1 MRNRV
6 SKASALAGLMLS
18 ASGCTERQFQPGF
31 QDDGIAP
38 SVSIVKSAG
47 DTLDI
52 DGGLRFGV
60 SAADNLGLKNITI
73 EFSGGYNSAM
83 DTTFNTAVTTAAFN
97 VSVDL
102 AGNTTAG
109 GMVYI
114 TASATDGNN
123 NTASAEDSLYLI
135 NEDALTVSIERPAAG
150 ALTSPSR
157 QIVIELYA
165 QHSAGVQLVGYLAT
179 GVVTDSN
186 SVSYSSP
193 LPQDTTFMDT
203 LTVPSNTSQGT
214 FSIQGFV
221 TDSTGRS
228 ATSTVVDVTVQSV
241 SNDTDPP
248 VVSFVINSRVEVD
261 DSIKVKATDPGGIQ
275 QLGWYALLRDDT
287 TQQVGG
293 ASTSVGGTLTD
304 VSHTWPLDFNFTST
318 NLPRYVVIRAWAED
332 ANGNRDTTASASGS
346 SGSPAAAP
354 GAAAAAAAASSSDT
368 VLVVHGTTTP
378 LPAGGRV
385 IDGIYNRNLNEV
397 YLTNV
402 DLGRLEVFQVSD
414 SSFVQGGISVGSR
427 PWGIALW
434 PQNVTTGANADTV
447 VVANSGGTDLS
458 IVDLQRRREVRRHAL
473 PNFIVDEVTT
483 EADDATGLIQL
494 KFTRHD
500 FSDRPQYLGMTCRP
514 GAGACNSDGIIAV
527 YSTTPTIDQD
537 ELPLRGSLRWENLTS
552 ATPSSHFFWEHAEVP
567 PAPDYDT
574 LRVFV
579 DRGPTIPM
587 DTVLATACGVMVD
600 VNKLVFRETTFV
612 RNSGDF
618 SHALAGEG
626 GVIEGENFAQAV
638 GFNAQSGVTT
648 FNCSGT
654 VTIGATQIPF
664 DGPIEIDEGITP
676 SFRVSDFISNTAT
689 IVNSIAI
696 NFNGLTN
703 LVRTTDSVYV
713 LNEHLR
719 LKGLISEEG
728 TNPGMDLNFN
738 HNFEAGIGGTAGTYG
753 GTGDPDDRL
762 VFLAVEDAEIEV
774 YDTFFFEKVTTLPI
788 RDPIIGPLRVARLAS
803 GEQILVGVTAKGV
816 VTLQLP
822 AISNIFPAG
831 AWSSP
836 GQ

>member
-6 SKASALAGLMLS
+6 ILTTALGGLMLS

-31 QDDGIAP
+31 QSDAVAP

-47 DTLDI
+47 DTLQI
-52 DGGLRFGV
+52 DNGLQFGV
-60 SAADNLGLKNITI
+60 SAADNLGLKSLTI
-73 EFSGGYNSAM
+73 EFSGGYNAAM
-83 DTTFNTAVTTAAFN
+83 DTVFTTAVTTAAFS

-102 AGNTTAG
+102 SGNTTAG

-114 TASATDGNN
+114 SASVTDGAN
-123 NTASAEDSLYLI
+123 NTASAEDSLFLV
-135 NEDALTVSIERPAAG
+135 NEDALTVSIERPSNG
-150 ALTSPSR
+150 ALTSPGR
-157 QIVIELYA
+157 QIVVELHA
-165 QHSAGVQLVGYLAT
+165 QHSAGVQGVGYLVT
-179 GVVTDSN
+179 GILTDSN
-186 SVSYSSP
+186 SVAYTSP
-193 LPQDTTFMDT
+193 LPTDTTYVDT
-203 LTVPSNTSQGT
+203 LSVPAGTSEGV

-221 TDSTGRS
+221 SDSTGRNATS
-228 ATSTVVDVTVQSV
+228 ATVSVTVQSV
-241 SNDTDPP
+241 TNDTDPP
-248 VVSFVINSRVEVD
+248 VVGFTINDRVEVD
-261 DSIKVKATDPGGIQ
+261 DSIKVTATDPGGIQ

-293 ASTSVGGTLTD
+293 ASTNVGGTLTEA
-304 VSHTWPLDFNFTST
+304 SQTWPLDFNFTST
-318 NLPRYVVIRAWAED
+318 NLPRYVLIRAWAED
-332 ANGNRDTTASASGS
+332 GNGNRDTTSTASGS
-346 SGSPAAAP
+346 SGGPAAAP
-354 GAAAAAAAASSSDT
+354 AASSSDT

-378 LPAGGRV
+378 LPDGGRV
-385 IDGIYNRNLNEV
+385 IDGIYNRNLNEF

-414 SSFVQGGISVGSR
+414 SSFVSGGISVGSR

-458 IVDLQRRREVRRHAL
+458 IVDLQLRREVRRHAL
-473 PNFIVDEVTT
+473 PNFVVDEVTT
-483 EADDATGLIQL
+483 EADDATGVIQL

-514 GAGACNSDGIIAV
+514 GAGACNSDGIVAV

-552 ATPSSHFFWEHAEVP
+552 ATPSSHFFWEHAQVP
-567 PAPDYDT
+567 PAPDFDT
-574 LRVFV
+574 LRIFV
-579 DRGPTIPM
+579 DRGPGTPL
-587 DTVLATACGVMVD
+587 DTVLATACGIMVD
-600 VNKLVFRETTFV
+600 VQKLVFRETTYV

-638 GFNAQSGVTT
+638 GFDAATGVTT
-648 FNCSGT
+648 YNCVGSIT
-654 VTIGATQIPF
+654 VGASIIDLT
-664 DGPIEIDEGITP
+664 GPIEIDDGITP

-703 LVRTTDSVYV
+703 LIRTTDSVYV

-728 TNPGMDLNFN
+728 TNAGMDLNFD
-738 HNFEAGIGGTAGTYG
+738 HNFEAGIGGTTGTFG
-753 GTGDPDDRL
+753 GSGDPDDRL

-803 GEQILVGVTAKGV
+803 GQQILVGVTASGV

-822 AISNIFPAG
+822 AINNIFPTDPLEP
-831 AWSSP
+831 P
-836 GQ
+836 GN